1 MNDNFSVRPTTYN
14 GDSEI
19 KSSDELTPP
28 YPTSIVTNENFCLN
42 LENTGCSEM
51 KDIQNLAQTLLI
63 FDLRFFQKPFK

>member
-42 LENTGCSEM
+42 LE
-51 KDIQNLAQTLLI
+51 KI
-63 FDLRFFQKPFK
+63 